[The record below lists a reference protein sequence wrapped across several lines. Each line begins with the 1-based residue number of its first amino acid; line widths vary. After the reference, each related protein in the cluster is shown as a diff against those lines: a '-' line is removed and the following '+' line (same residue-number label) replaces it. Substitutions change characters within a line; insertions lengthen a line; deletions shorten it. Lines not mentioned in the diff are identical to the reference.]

1 MASRCRTRAVKILEN
16 VNLILA
22 SKFQNFWEYLRK
34 ILGCYL
40 TLILVLEP
48 IHCPHSQLE
57 FQEFSRITWEP
68 SKTLKAVFSKGCRNR
83 EGTWT
88 RLPWHIL
95 SQGYGNRGHLNMFPS
110 TIFFGKIFCCNLSIF
125 SSQLNGSSA
134 PLTFD
139 TFLWPCFIA
148 ITYEPSFEIS
158 RVFSKL
164 LPSFSPQT
172 LRIFEFILILVLELW
187 ENSRVTLANSWTQM
201 LLSFSKNLE
210 VREWEWESSRFWG
223 LIDRSS
229 LHH

>member
-16 VNLILA
+16 VDLILA

-88 RLPWHIL
+88 WLPWHIL
-95 SQGYGNRGHLNMFPS
+95 SQGYGNRGHLSMFPS
-110 TIFFGKIFCCNLSIF
+110 TIFLGKIFCCNLSIF
-125 SSQLNGSSA
+125 LSKLNGCTPNIWYIPMALFHCNYSWLKLWECSSI
-134 PLTFD
+134 LEI
-139 TFLWPCFIA
+139 IA
-148 ITYEPSFEIS
+148 IILTSNFEDFWIHPHS
-158 RVFSKL
+158 CSW
-164 LPSFSPQT
+164 T
-172 LRIFEFILILVLELW
+172 LRNFEGYPHQFSNPETALIL
-187 ENSRVTLANSWTQM
+187 ENP
-201 LLSFSKNLE
+201 
-210 VREWEWESSRFWG
+210 
-223 LIDRSS
+223 RS
-229 LHH
+229 